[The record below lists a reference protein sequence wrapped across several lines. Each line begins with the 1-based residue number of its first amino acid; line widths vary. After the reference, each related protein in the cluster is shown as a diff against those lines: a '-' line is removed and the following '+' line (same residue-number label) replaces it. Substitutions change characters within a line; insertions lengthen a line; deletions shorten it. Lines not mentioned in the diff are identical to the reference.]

1 MNANKSKVHAVLIA
15 DIAKSSS
22 MPHLRLVLG
31 RKLKSTSQAHVAE
44 KRVGLPY
51 AITAGDE
58 FQTLLLRVDAIP
70 SLVFDLRVRFR
81 PLDLWIGVG
90 IGDIAGPIVEPV
102 NRLTGEAFVLA
113 RQALESIK
121 AAKGHKSGALTAF
134 RTTNEGF
141 DVVANALYELHDTLV
156 QSISAKQWKTIKVYE
171 KKRRVDATAKALGIN
186 ASTVSRNLSRGY
198 YWQMRETVENVRR
211 IIKAYFL

>member
-1 MNANKSKVHAVLIA
+1 MDATKTKTYAVLIA
-15 DIAKSSS
+15 DIAESSS
-22 MPHLRLVLG
+22 TPQLSSVLA
-31 RKLKSTSQAHVAE
+31 RKLRSVSQAHVAE

-58 FQTLLLRVDAIP
+58 FQTLVLRLDTIP

-121 AAKGHKSGALTAF
+121 GAKGHKFGALTAF
-134 RTTNEGF
+134 HTTNERF
-141 DVVANALYELHDTLV
+141 DLVANALYRLHDTLV
-156 QSISAKQWKTIKVYE
+156 QSISGKQWRTIEVYV
-171 KKRRVDATAKALGIN
+171 KKCRVDATAKALGIN
-186 ASTVSRNLSRGY
+186 VSTVSRNLRRGY

-211 IIKAYFL
+211 IIGAYFL